1 MEISS
6 VEEFISGYWDLI
18 QGLKGQLYLRPPAQ
32 NPVFLNSYTNS
43 VFLHSR
49 KRPAPVMDSFF
60 SSRGFPRT
68 RPSTVVKQTNL
79 VTVLEAILTS
89 RQPSEKLQCLY
100 ENLMS
105 SNSRKCIVNW
115 NCTTL
120 RAVKGTF
127 GKRCAHQVTGH
138 LTPESF
144 HPGYLAPYSR
154 TSNIIFEAC
163 LFRFMGERTRNITF
177 ETCLFCFTAYEI
189 EAR

>member
-1 MEISS
+1 MGISS

-105 SNSRKCIVNW
+105 SNSRKTVVLKKIYMYCKLELHN
-115 NCTTL
+115 L
-120 RAVKGTF
+120 KG
-127 GKRCAHQVTGH
+127 RQRDVWQEVC
-138 LTPESF
+138 P
-144 HPGYLAPYSR
+144 PGYRSSHSR
-154 TSNIIFEAC
+154 VISPRLPSP
-163 LFRFMGERTRNITF
+163 LFQNE
-177 ETCLFCFTAYEI
+177 
-189 EAR
+189 

>member
-18 QGLKGQLYLRPPAQ
+18 QGLKGQLYLRPPSQ

-105 SNSRKCIVNW
+105 SNSRKTVVLKKNICIVNW

-120 RAVKGTF
+120 RA
-127 GKRCAHQVTGH
+127 
-138 LTPESF
+138 
-144 HPGYLAPYSR
+144 GYLAPYSR

-163 LFRFMGERTRNITF
+163 LFRFMG
-177 ETCLFCFTAYEI
+177 
-189 EAR
+189 